1 MRALGPAV
9 AWVAEAGAMGTRCLL
24 TNDSDVPEVVK
35 KIYLATQMDA
45 TEDDPAPDQIYQIGT
60 VAAIVQSLKL
70 PDGNIRVL
78 VEGLERARSLKVD
91 NREGYCVAE
100 VEYMPALSVSEAKLN
115 VLAKRLKNHTR
126 NAPNQNLI
134 IS

>member
-1 MRALGPAV
+1 
-9 AWVAEAGAMGTRCLL
+9 
-24 TNDSDVPEVVK
+24 
-35 KIYLATQMDA
+35 MDA

-60 VAAIVQSLKL
+60 VAAIVQSMKL

-100 VEYMPALSVSEAKLN
+100 VEYMPVLSVSEAKLN
-115 VLAKRLKNHTR
+115 VLAKRLKNLFEQFSKL
-126 NAPNQNLI
+126 NANVNYESVIQAA
-134 IS
+134 